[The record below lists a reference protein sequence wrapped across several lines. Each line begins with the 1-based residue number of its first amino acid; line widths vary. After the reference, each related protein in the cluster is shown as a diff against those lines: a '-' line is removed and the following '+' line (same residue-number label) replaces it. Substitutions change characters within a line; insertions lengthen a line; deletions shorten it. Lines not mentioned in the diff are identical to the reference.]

1 MNKQI
6 SLIHDLTPFSLEANC
21 QAISDLFAQDELDTD
36 ALLKLV
42 QERDELILKHLPT
55 LQSEEKKKYIN
66 KELEVNNKLV
76 EITSHLQKEQKQRL
90 LGLVRGRSAVSK
102 YK

>member
-1 MNKQI
+1 LNKNI
-6 SLIHDLTPFSLEANC
+6 TLVHDLTPSSLEDNC
-21 QAISDLFAQDELDTD
+21 RAISTLLSNDDYDAD
-36 ALLKLV
+36 ALLELV
-42 QERDELILKHLPT
+42 QERDKLILEYLPT
-55 LQSEEKKKYIN
+55 LQKEDKKEYIN

-76 EITSHLQKEQKQRL
+76 EITSNLQKEQKKLL